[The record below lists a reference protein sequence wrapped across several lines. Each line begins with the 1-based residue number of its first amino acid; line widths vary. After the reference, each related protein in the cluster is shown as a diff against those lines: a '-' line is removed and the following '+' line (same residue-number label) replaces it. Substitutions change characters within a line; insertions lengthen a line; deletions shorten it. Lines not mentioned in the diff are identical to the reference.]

1 MNFSADAADGVVDL
15 RLIEHFFMVIVKF
28 GRPISRAVELR
39 ILAVFRAGADD
50 PYRKVRQAGEEV
62 IP

>member
-1 MNFSADAADGVVDL
+1 MNFSADAADGGVDL

-28 GRPISRAVELR
+28 GRPIGRAVELH

-50 PYRKVRQAGEEV
+50 PDRKVR
-62 IP
+62 